1 MRPIAADRQNG
12 TVPLSLKFALIALV
26 LVAAGYDWRFRRI
39 PNWLNV
45 AGALT
50 GLVLNTF
57 LFTHSGMMSAA
68 IGMLLA
74 LLVYVPLYLLRA
86 MGAGD
91 VKLMGAVGAIVGPQQ
106 WFLIFLCSAIAGGL
120 FAAFVSL
127 KKGRLRATV
136 LNVTI
141 LAGELMHF
149 RPPARHY
156 ETLDVRNRRSLRLP
170 HGLAIA
176 AGSLAFLFIHR

>member
-1 MRPIAADRQNG
+1 
-12 TVPLSLKFALIALV
+12 VPPPLKFALVVLV
-26 LVAAGYDWRFRRI
+26 LTAAAYDLRFRRI

-50 GLVLNTF
+50 GLVLNAF
-57 LFTHSGMMSAA
+57 VFTHSGITAA
-68 IGMLLA
+68 VIGMLLA
-74 LLVYVPLYLLRA
+74 LVVYVPLYLLRA

-106 WFLIFLCSAIAGGL
+106 WFLIFLCSAMAGGL

-127 KKGRLRATV
+127 KRGRLRET
-136 LNVTI
+136 LSNVAI
-141 LAGELMHF
+141 LASELMHF
-149 RPPARHY
+149 RPPARHH
-156 ETLDVRNRRSLRLP
+156 ETLDVKSRRSLRLP

-176 AGSLAFLFIHR
+176 AGSLAFLFIHG